1 MLEDLFMRFASMATL
16 ALLTC
21 GCAHAQPSDTTV
33 KDYNSYVLD
42 VVKTMPNGGRY
53 SQADEATINLG
64 KSIYVDQTSMK
75 QNPLVAS
82 PIYCS
87 GASYEAF
94 IAVISRLQQE
104 GTLHLSDEAMQGLL
118 VNMQPDGTDYWG
130 RWNAN
135 GPGTARAF
143 FELNLGQ
150 NSLDWKDAKPGDFMK
165 MWFSDQI
172 GKFEH
177 GHSVVYLGSF
187 EKGGVPYFRYWSSD
201 PPLGRGIHEVP
212 RTHASRVLFSRL
224 QRPENLNNIPLMP
237 KTDPYTASLLTTPTT
252 LDEMKKMVGL

>member
-1 MLEDLFMRFASMATL
+1 MRFSLMAL
-16 ALLTC
+16 FAVFSG
-21 GCAHAQPSDTTV
+21 GCAHAQPNGANLR
-33 KDYNSYVLD
+33 DYNSYVLD
-42 VVKTMPNGGRY
+42 AVKAMPDGGRY

-64 KSIYVDQTSMK
+64 KSIYVDQGLLK

-87 GASYEAF
+87 GASFEAF
-94 IAVISRLQQE
+94 VAVIGRLQQE
-104 GTLHLSDEAMQGLL
+104 GVIHLTDEALQGLL

-143 FELNLGQ
+143 FELNLGT

-165 MWFSDQI
+165 MWFTNEI
-172 GKFEH
+172 GKYEH

-187 EKGGVPYFRYWSSD
+187 DKNGVPYFRYWSSD
-201 PPLGRGIHEVP
+201 PPVGRGIHEVP
-212 RTHASRVLFSRL
+212 RTHAARVLFSHL
-224 QRPENLNNIPLMP
+224 ERPENLNNIPSMP
-237 KTDPYTASLLTTPTT
+237 KVDPYTASLLTTPSTI
-252 LDEMKKMVGL
+252 DEVKKMVGIK